1 MTAGD
6 DNQRGLGGD
15 GQPQLIVPAR
25 KPGLFTR
32 LRNYFLTGIIV
43 TAPISLTI
51 YLTWLFIDWVDG
63 RVTPLVPAKYNPE
76 SYLPFGLPG
85 LGLVIMV
92 VFLTLIGFI
101 AANLFGR
108 SLIHIGEGLVNRMPV
123 VRTLYN
129 AFKQIL
135 ETVLKQSSTSFRQVV
150 MVEYP
155 RRGIWAMA
163 FVTADTTGEIKRKTD
178 DDMVNLFLPTTPNPT
193 SGFLLMVPRRDLIFL
208 EMSVEEAA
216 KFVISAGVIMP
227 DDPMAVHKRGP
238 ELPPWRQPPPVTA
251 AAPEARPDADA
262 GEAAEALAEPIAEPI
277 AAGAQP
283 ERK

>member
-1 MTAGD
+1 MTTDGD
-6 DNQRGLGGD
+6 KPTGEDGD

-25 KPGLFTR
+25 KSGLLTR

-51 YLTWLFIDWVDG
+51 YLTWLFIAWVDD

-76 SYLPFGLPG
+76 SYLPFGLSG
-85 LGLVIMV
+85 LGLLIMV
-92 VFLTLIGFI
+92 VFLTTVGFVT
-101 AANLFGR
+101 ANLFGR

-129 AFKQIL
+129 ALKQIL
-135 ETVLKQSSTSFRQVV
+135 ETVLQQSSTSFRQVV

-163 FVTADTTGEIKRKTD
+163 FVTADTDGEIKRRTD

-208 EMSVEEAA
+208 EMTVEEAA

-227 DDPMAVHKRGP
+227 EDPKAVNKRGP
-238 ELPPWRQPPPVTA
+238 EPPPWRRARPVAAPAQTVEEALEEVA
-251 AAPEARPDADA
+251 AAPGDQQ
-262 GEAAEALAEPIAEPI
+262 
-277 AAGAQP
+277 AQP
-283 ERK
+283 ERR